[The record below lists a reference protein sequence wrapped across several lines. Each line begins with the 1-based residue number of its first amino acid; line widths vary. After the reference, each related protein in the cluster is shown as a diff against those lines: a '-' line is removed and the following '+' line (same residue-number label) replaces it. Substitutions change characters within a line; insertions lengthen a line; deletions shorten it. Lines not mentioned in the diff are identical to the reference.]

1 MCAAIGKGD
10 EAAAAQ
16 DGLRGSD
23 RSRGEGSLYIVG
35 TGPGAPEHMTP
46 EALQAIKDSQVIVGY
61 TSYVK
66 RLGALVDGKE
76 VISSE
81 MTPEVSRGEQ
91 AIAAA
96 LSGKRVAVVSSGD
109 PGIYGMAGLVMELMH
124 RQGADIQVT
133 VVPGVTALSTA
144 AACLG
149 APLMHD
155 FAAISL
161 SDLLTPWEV
170 VRKRLE
176 AAATADFVVAL
187 YNPASRS
194 RRQGLRECRN
204 ILLRHR
210 RPDTPVGIV
219 RNALREGEEVILSTL
234 EAMLEHQIDMSTTVI
249 IGNSSTFTS
258 NGRMVTPRSYR
269 I

>member
-1 MCAAIGKGD
+1 
-10 EAAAAQ
+10 
-16 DGLRGSD
+16 
-23 RSRGEGSLYIVG
+23 
-35 TGPGAPEHMTP
+35 MTP
-46 EALQAIKDSQVIVGY
+46 DALQAIKESQVIVGY

-66 RLGALVDGKE
+66 RLGALVNGKE
-76 VISSE
+76 VITSG
-81 MTPEVSRGEQ
+81 MTQEVSRGEQ

-96 LSGKRVAVVSSGD
+96 LSGKRVVVVSSGD

-133 VVPGVTALSTA
+133 VVPGVTALSA
-144 AACLG
+144 AAARLG

-176 AAATADFVVAL
+176 AAAAADFVVAL

-194 RRQGLRECRN
+194 RRQGVKECRD
-204 ILLRHR
+204 ILLRYR
-210 RPDTPVGIV
+210 RADTPVGIV
-219 RNALREGEEVILSTL
+219 RNALREGEEVTLTTL
-234 EAMLEHQIDMSTTVI
+234 EAMLEHRIDMSTTVI
-249 IGNSSTFTS
+249 IGNSSTFIS
-258 NGRMVTPRSYR
+258 DGRMVTPRGYR

>member
-1 MCAAIGKGD
+1 
-10 EAAAAQ
+10 
-16 DGLRGSD
+16 
-23 RSRGEGSLYIVG
+23 
-35 TGPGAPEHMTP
+35 MTP

-161 SDLLTPWEV
+161 SDLLTPGRSSGSGWRPPPPQISWWPSITPPAGAEG
-170 VRKRLE
+170 RGYGSAGTSSCGT
-176 AAATADFVVAL
+176 AAQI
-187 YNPASRS
+187 PRWAS
-194 RRQGLRECRN
+194 C
-204 ILLRHR
+204 
-210 RPDTPVGIV
+210 
-219 RNALREGEEVILSTL
+219 
-234 EAMLEHQIDMSTTVI
+234 
-249 IGNSSTFTS
+249 
-258 NGRMVTPRSYR
+258 VTPCGKGKR
-269 I
+269 